1 LKFKQAV
8 VTGIGV
14 APQNER
20 RSIRELRI
28 RQSVD
33 GKVEDS
39 EIAEGL
45 GFELRFCCVRAE
57 ERHAAVRVIERLF
70 GRYHLLARRGK
81 PVEMDS
87 RLRGNDEPG

>member
-20 RSIRELRI
+20 RPIWELRI
-28 RQSVD
+28 GQSVD
-33 GKVEDS
+33 RKVENS
-39 EIAEGL
+39 EIAERL

-57 ERHAAVRVIERLF
+57 ESHAAVRVIERLF
-70 GRYHLLARRGK
+70 GRYHLLA
-81 PVEMDS
+81 
-87 RLRGNDEPG
+87 